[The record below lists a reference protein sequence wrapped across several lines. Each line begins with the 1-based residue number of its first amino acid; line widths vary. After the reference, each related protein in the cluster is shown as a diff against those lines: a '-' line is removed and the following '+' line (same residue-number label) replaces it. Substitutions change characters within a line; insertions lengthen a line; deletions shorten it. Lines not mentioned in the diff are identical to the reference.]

1 MSSKIAL
8 HCTREELPGLFRAL
22 ANALTETLTGVST
35 EASTGVSTDAST
47 DASTD
52 VQAGAQADVPH
63 AHPAEP
69 AGYSV
74 PAAPSVP
81 TGSTTPD
88 ANSETYSAPTSPPA
102 HCNCPAGTAS
112 QESAGLPPDALALLS
127 GFRKMK
133 ISVKD
138 EFGQVSVKIKFRS
151 DLGDLEAPD
160 CACGGTLPGG
170 MPSYKSLK
178 KRMRSSFKS
187 VYQAVHA
194 GRMPSGDAVA
204 AFVAESRLM
213 VQYPGYGDPYY
224 AAYDTAV
231 NAFEAAWQAQDIHAL
246 HAAVD
251 ALNHLKTDCHQRYK

>member
-1 MSSKIAL
+1 MSSKIDF

-22 ANALTETLTGVST
+22 ADAL
-35 EASTGVSTDAST
+35 EARTAPPPASKPSELSEQSEK
-47 DASTD
+47 AE
-52 VQAGAQADVPH
+52 QAGNSGTSSPPV
-63 AHPAEP
+63 P
-69 AGYSV
+69 AGNAAAAAYADAHSATHTEPMPPQSDPV
-74 PAAPSVP
+74 PLQAMPV
-81 TGSTTPD
+81 
-88 ANSETYSAPTSPPA
+88 
-102 HCNCPAGTAS
+102 HCDCPAGTVQQQANGFS
-112 QESAGLPPDALALLS
+112 PDALTLLS

-133 ISVKD
+133 LSVKD

-194 GRMPSGDAVA
+194 GRLPSGDAVA

-231 NAFEAAWQAQDIHAL
+231 NAFEAAWQTQDIPAL

>member
-1 MSSKIAL
+1 
-8 HCTREELPGLFRAL
+8 
-22 ANALTETLTGVST
+22 
-35 EASTGVSTDAST
+35 
-47 DASTD
+47 
-52 VQAGAQADVPH
+52 
-63 AHPAEP
+63 
-69 AGYSV
+69 
-74 PAAPSVP
+74 
-81 TGSTTPD
+81 
-88 ANSETYSAPTSPPA
+88 
-102 HCNCPAGTAS
+102 
-112 QESAGLPPDALALLS
+112 
-127 GFRKMK
+127 MK